1 MTGFLK
7 FMAGVVVGGAAVA
20 LLTPTTGEDLRR
32 RILDEL
38 KSRGLIKDTDVDDV
52 VEMIA
57 AEIQD
62 KK

>member
-38 KSRGLIKDTDVDDV
+38 KRRDLIKDTDVDEV
-52 VEMIA
+52 IEMIA

>member
-20 LLTPTTGEDLRR
+20 LLTPITGEDLRR
-32 RILDEL
+32 RILYEL
-38 KSRGLIKDTDVDDV
+38 KRRGLIKDTDVDDV

-62 KK
+62 NK

>member
-20 LLTPTTGEDLRR
+20 LLTPTTGEDIRR

-38 KSRGLIKDTDVDDV
+38 KRRGLIKDTDVDEV
-52 VEMIA
+52 VEIIA

>member
-38 KSRGLIKDTDVDDV
+38 KRRGLIKDTDVDDV

-62 KK
+62 NK

>member
-20 LLTPTTGEDLRR
+20 LLTPTTGEDVRR

-38 KSRGLIKDTDVDDV
+38 KRRGLIKDTDVDDV

>member
-7 FMAGVVVGGAAVA
+7 FMVGVVVGGAAVA

-38 KSRGLIKDTDVDDV
+38 KRRGLIKDTDVDDV

>member
-20 LLTPTTGEDLRR
+20 LLTPTTGEELRQ
-32 RILDEL
+32 RIKDEL
-38 KSRGLIKDTDVDDV
+38 KRRGLIKDTDVDDV

>member
-38 KSRGLIKDTDVDDV
+38 KRRGLIKDTDVDDV

>member
-20 LLTPTTGEDLRR
+20 LLTPTTGEDLLR

-38 KSRGLIKDTDVDDV
+38 KRRGLIKDTDVDEV

>member
-20 LLTPTTGEDLRR
+20 LLTPITGEDLRR

-38 KSRGLIKDTDVDDV
+38 KRRGLIKDTDVDDV

>member
-38 KSRGLIKDTDVDDV
+38 KRRGLIKDTDVDEV
-52 VEMIA
+52 IEMIA

>member
-38 KSRGLIKDTDVDDV
+38 KRRGLIKDTDVDEV

-57 AEIQD
+57 AEIQA

>member
-20 LLTPTTGEDLRR
+20 LLTPTTGKDLRR

-38 KSRGLIKDTDVDDV
+38 KRRGLIKDTDVDEV
-52 VEMIA
+52 IEMIA

>member
-20 LLTPTTGEDLRR
+20 LLTPTTGEELRQ

-38 KSRGLIKDTDVDDV
+38 KRRGLIKDTDVDEV
-52 VEMIA
+52 IEMIA

>member
-20 LLTPTTGEDLRR
+20 LLTPTTGEELRQ
-32 RILDEL
+32 RIKDEL
-38 KSRGLIKDTDVDDV
+38 KRRGLIKDTDVDEV
-52 VEMIA
+52 IEMIA

>member
-1 MTGFLK
+1 MTGFIK

-38 KSRGLIKDTDVDDV
+38 KRRGLIKDTDVDEV

>member
-20 LLTPTTGEDLRR
+20 LLTPPTGEDLRR

-38 KSRGLIKDTDVDDV
+38 KRRGLIKDTDVDEV

>member
-38 KSRGLIKDTDVDDV
+38 KRRGLIKDTDVDEV

>member
-1 MTGFLK
+1 MTGFIK

-38 KSRGLIKDTDVDDV
+38 KRRGLIKDTDVDDV

>member
-38 KSRGLIKDTDVDDV
+38 NRRGLIKDTDVDDV

-62 KK
+62 NK